1 MEPVRGLGASGVSAS
16 PPRTT
21 RQAVRDRAHY
31 PLVPNR
37 CHFSYSKEGT
47 ARTKQPL
54 GDVRGAQTGKPPY
67 EPDRIFSLPS
77 LRRGVQELRRGV
89 KGTCVFVLRLQWGS
103 QPEDF
108 QSRGARSLRGT
119 TRTPD
124 RFLPVSRCRRFSPP
138 LFPFLLDFLPTPRSV
153 QPHVDRF
160 TLSLPTASEGVQ
172 RRAQAEIVLER
183 V

>member
-1 MEPVRGLGASGVSAS
+1 M
-16 PPRTT
+16 
-21 RQAVRDRAHY
+21 
-31 PLVPNR
+31 
-37 CHFSYSKEGT
+37 
-47 ARTKQPL
+47 
-54 GDVRGAQTGKPPY
+54 
-67 EPDRIFSLPS
+67 
-77 LRRGVQELRRGV
+77 

-172 RRAQAEIVLER
+172 RRAQAEIVLECLNESKNIPEQSGAHGGLPQWSPHLR
-183 V
+183 EPSRNGRRARRLSATRRRRPCLLLRRDGSCPTSIPSVPIQ